1 MRRGIMP
8 DKREIDALIERAIRS
23 GAEVTIVTIGG
34 RGPAG
39 SADQAQPEA
48 AVEPAGPVS
57 DPILIL
63 DPDGGAIL
71 ESNTAFRAWSGL
83 SGSAPAEG
91 LVRVDPEGRIVALAR
106 RALETGEPASGRIA
120 LQGRAALSAVAVP
133 ISGGGRPLVQVILRT
148 APFLG
153 AAESELHR
161 ALRRLAEILDAL
173 PTPLLTLDR
182 SGRIRS
188 ANPAAELLL
197 SRGPELVGLEVEAVA
212 APLSAQRLRE
222 LVAAAAASSQP
233 QAVEIALTVS
243 QEAVPAQITIVGAG
257 EGEDLVLIAVLRD
270 LRPEREAE
278 LARAQLLGRQHQMQ
292 KLEAIGRLA
301 GGIAAD
307 VNNILASILGY
318 ADLAMD
324 DLPPGSKGRDSVEQV
339 LKAGRRG
346 KALVRQIVALGR
358 GEPRPERRIRLD
370 ELLRTTLEVLRPIVP
385 EQITLETRVTA
396 PTAAVMGDAAELHQ
410 VLLNLCRNAVQ
421 AIGSRE
427 GRIEVVLEAVEVTPG
442 FAERPVSP
450 EEDATI
456 LAARPEEEAVA
467 SARPA
472 RIFTGRLEPG
482 PYVRITV
489 TDTGEGMAPAVLSR
503 VFEPFF
509 TTRKLGEASGLGL
522 AVVHG
527 IVSAQ
532 GGAILASSTSGQGTR
547 MEVYLPRSHRATE
560 LMAEAVDRDQ
570 AGPGVLLAG
579 SAVEEVAPIRRVLE
593 AAGLSVET
601 VLGGRAALETFRA
614 DHGRWRMAVLA
625 DTLEDV
631 AAESLSLE
639 MSRIR
644 PDLPIIL
651 CAEVGKTLTLDR
663 LRAAGVTET
672 VPMPVDPGELAIAV
686 ERALRIG
693 ARRV

>member
-1 MRRGIMP
+1 MP
-8 DKREIDALIERAIRS
+8 DKREMDALIERAIRT

-34 RGPAG
+34 RAAAPAAPSDEG
-39 SADQAQPEA
+39 GA
-48 AVEPAGPVS
+48 APQEPAGPVS
-57 DPILIL
+57 DPVLLL
-63 DPDGGAIL
+63 DPSDFSIVEGNA
-71 ESNTAFRAWSGL
+71 AFRVWSGQT
-83 SGSAPAEG
+83 SPQG
-91 LVRVDPEGRIVALAR
+91 LARLDPEGRLTALAL
-106 RALETGEPASGRIA
+106 RALETGEPASARISLQA
-120 LQGRAALSAVAVP
+120 AQGRATVNAVAVP
-133 ISGGGRPLVQVILRT
+133 LSAGGRNLVQLILRT
-148 APFLG
+148 AAFSG
-153 AAESELHR
+153 ASDTELRR
-161 ALRRLAEILDAL
+161 ALERMAGILEAL
-173 PTPLLTLDR
+173 PNPLITLDR

-188 ANPAAELLL
+188 ANRAAESLLR
-197 SRGPELVGLEVEAVA
+197 RGPELLGLEIEAVA
-212 APLSAQRLRE
+212 APLSAHRLRE
-222 LVAAAAASSQP
+222 LVATAVAGEWP
-233 QAVEIALTVS
+233 QSDEIALNVDH
-243 QEAVPAQITIVGAG
+243 QPVPVEITLVGAG
-257 EGEDLVLIAVLRD
+257 EGEDGVFLAVLRD
-270 LRPEREAE
+270 LRPERGAE

-318 ADLAMD
+318 ADLALE
-324 DLPPGSKGRDSVEQV
+324 DLPSGSKGRDSVEQV

-346 KALVRQIVALGR
+346 KALIRQIVALGR

-370 ELLRTTLEVLRPIVP
+370 ELLRTTLEVLRPVIP
-385 EQITLETRVTA
+385 QQIALETRVTA

-421 AIGSRE
+421 AIGGRE
-427 GRIEVVLEAVEVTPG
+427 GRIEVVLEAVEVTSG
-442 FAERPVSP
+442 FAERPISP

-456 LAARPEEEAVA
+456 LAARADETGAA
-467 SARPA
+467 TSLRPTRVFA
-472 RIFTGRLEPG
+472 GRLEAG

-489 TDTGEGMAPAVLSR
+489 SYTGDGMAPAVLSR

-532 GGAILASSTSGQGTR
+532 GGAILASSTPGQGTR
-547 MEVYLPRSHRATE
+547 MEVYLPRAHRATE
-560 LMAEAVDRDQ
+560 LMAEVVDPDQ
-570 AGPGVLLAG
+570 AGPRVLLAG
-579 SAVEEVAPIRRVLE
+579 PAAEQLAPLRRVLE

-601 VLGGRAALETFRA
+601 VTGGRAALETFRA
-614 DHGRWRMAVLA
+614 DHGNWRMVVLS
-625 DTLEDV
+625 DGMEDV

-639 MSRIR
+639 ISRIR

-651 CAEVGKTLTLDR
+651 CTEVGKTLTLDR

-672 VPMPVDPGELAIAV
+672 VPSPVDPGELAIAV

-693 ARRV
+693 ARRA

>member
-1 MRRGIMP
+1 MP

-34 RGPAG
+34 RTPSGAAEPIA
-39 SADQAQPEA
+39 PEA
-48 AVEPAGPVS
+48 PEAAGPVS
-57 DPILIL
+57 DPVLLIDPAEPAIL
-63 DPDGGAIL
+63 D
-71 ESNTAFRAWSGL
+71 SNAAFRAWAGV
-83 SGSAPAEG
+83 GGASAAQSLG
-91 LVRVDPEGRIVALAR
+91 RVDPEARLTALAL
-106 RALETGEPASGRIA
+106 RAIATGEPESARVALEGARGRVS
-120 LQGRAALSAVAVP
+120 LHAVAVP
-133 ISGGGRPLVQVILRT
+133 ISGGARNLAQLILRT
-148 APFLG
+148 SPFAG
-153 AAESELHR
+153 TAESELRR
-161 ALRRLAEILDAL
+161 ALQRLAEILEAL

-182 SGRIRS
+182 SGRVRS
-188 ANPAAELLL
+188 ANPTAEALLR
-197 SRGPELVGLEVEAVA
+197 RGPELLGLEIEAIA
-212 APLSAQRLRE
+212 APVAAQRLRE
-222 LVAAAAASSQP
+222 LVAAAGAGAEAQSG
-233 QAVEIALTVS
+233 EIALTVDH
-243 QEAVPAQITIVGAG
+243 QPVPAEITIAGVG
-257 EGEDLVLIAVLRD
+257 EGAEGAIIAVLRD
-270 LRPEREAE
+270 LRPERQAE
-278 LARAQLLGRQHQMQ
+278 LARAQLLGRQHQSQ

-307 VNNILASILGY
+307 VNNVLASILGY

-385 EQITLETRVTA
+385 EQIALEARAAA

-421 AIGSRE
+421 AIGGRQ
-427 GRIEVVLEAVEVTPG
+427 GRIEVLLDAVEVTPG
-442 FAERPVSP
+442 FAERPVNPDEDAAILGALP
-450 EEDATI
+450 EEAG
-456 LAARPEEEAVA
+456 AAPSPRT
-467 SARPA
+467 ARLFA
-472 RIFTGRLEPG
+472 GRLEPG
-482 PYVRITV
+482 PYVRIAV
-489 TDTGEGMAPAVLSR
+489 TDTGEGMPPSVLSR
-503 VFEPFF
+503 IFEPFF
-509 TTRKLGEASGLGL
+509 TTRKLGEGSGLGL

-532 GGAILASSTSGQGTR
+532 GGAILASSTPGQGTR

-560 LMAEAVDRDQ
+560 LIAEEIDPDQ
-570 AGPGVLLAG
+570 AGPRVLLAG
-579 SAVEEVAPIRRVLE
+579 ANAEALAPLRRILE
-593 AAGLSVET
+593 AAALAVET
-601 VLGGRAALETFRA
+601 VTGGRAALESFRA

-625 DTLEDV
+625 NDMEDV
-631 AAESLSLE
+631 SAESLSLE
-639 MSRIR
+639 ISRIR

-651 CAEVGKTLTLDR
+651 CAEVEKMLTLDR

>member
-1 MRRGIMP
+1 VGTAGQAG
-8 DKREIDALIERAIRS
+8 ETQS
-23 GAEVTIVTIGG
+23 G
-34 RGPAG
+34 
-39 SADQAQPEA
+39 
-48 AVEPAGPVS
+48 
-57 DPILIL
+57 
-63 DPDGGAIL
+63 
-71 ESNTAFRAWSGL
+71 
-83 SGSAPAEG
+83 
-91 LVRVDPEGRIVALAR
+91 
-106 RALETGEPASGRIA
+106 
-120 LQGRAALSAVAVP
+120 
-133 ISGGGRPLVQVILRT
+133 
-148 APFLG
+148 
-153 AAESELHR
+153 
-161 ALRRLAEILDAL
+161 
-173 PTPLLTLDR
+173 
-182 SGRIRS
+182 
-188 ANPAAELLL
+188 
-197 SRGPELVGLEVEAVA
+197 
-212 APLSAQRLRE
+212 
-222 LVAAAAASSQP
+222 
-233 QAVEIALTVS
+233 EIALTVS
-243 QEAVPAQITIVGAG
+243 QEAVPAQVTIVGAG
-257 EGEDLVLIAVLRD
+257 EGEDLLLIAVLRD

-370 ELLRTTLEVLRPIVP
+370 ELLRTTVEVLRPIIP
-385 EQITLETRVTA
+385 EQITLQTRVTA

-421 AIGSRE
+421 AIG
-427 GRIEVVLEAVEVTPG
+427 GRQGGIEVVLEAVEVTPG

-456 LAARPEEEAVA
+456 LAARPDEEAA
-467 SARPA
+467 TPSARPA

-489 TDTGEGMAPAVLSR
+489 TDTGEGMQPAVLSR

-532 GGAILASSTSGQGTR
+532 GGAILASSTPGQGTR

-560 LMAEAVDRDQ
+560 LMAEAVDPGQ

-579 SAVEEVAPIRRVLE
+579 PVAEELAPLRRVLE
-593 AAGLSVET
+593 AAGLTVET
-601 VLGGRAALETFRA
+601 VVGGRAALETFRA
-614 DHGRWRMAVLA
+614 DHGRWRLAVLA

-631 AAESLSLE
+631 AGESLSVE

-693 ARRV
+693 ARRA